1 MSELWKRTGIALPK
15 ISDIKFYQHS
25 YNYAVEHNEVDA
37 FRSDRD
43 VRNTALKL
51 FKIIVFDNYKDNVFN
66 SKVALDKMQKQIGN
80 ERTKAIVCSTVN
92 AVTNRWDKRYTN
104 AVYEWAAASEY
115 DFKDLISIV
124 HPYLINALA
133 ERMMKGD

>member
-1 MSELWKRTGIALPK
+1 MSELWKRTGVDLPK
-15 ISDIKFYQHS
+15 ISDINFYPHS
-25 YNYAVEHNEVDA
+25 YNYAVEQNEVDA

-43 VRNTALKL
+43 VRNTAVKL
-51 FKIIVFDNYKDNVFN
+51 FKIIVYDNYKNNVFN
-66 SKVALDKMQKQIGN
+66 SKVTLDKMQKQIGK

-104 AVYEWAAASEY
+104 TVYEWAAASEY

>member
-15 ISDIKFYQHS
+15 ISDIKFYPHS
-25 YNYAVEHNEVDA
+25 FNYALEHDEVDV

-66 SKVALDKMQKQIGN
+66 SKVALDKMKKQIGN

-124 HPYLINALA
+124 HPYLINALT
-133 ERMMKGD
+133 EQMMKGD